1 MGKKKCCEK
10 DEDEIIRER
19 LEDLYH
25 ELNDPFMPIFDSED
39 PLREAR
45 KVRKLQEA
53 VRKVHNWFALYPER
67 IEK

>member
-1 MGKKKCCEK
+1 MGKKNCCNK
-10 DEDEIIRER
+10 DKDEIIRER
-19 LEDLYH
+19 LEELYY
-25 ELNDPFMPIFDSED
+25 ELNDPFMPIFDAEN
-39 PLREAR
+39 LERENR

>member
-1 MGKKKCCEK
+1 MCKKNCCNK
-10 DEDEIIRER
+10 DEDEIIRQR

-25 ELNDPFMPIFDSED
+25 ELSDPFMPIFDGEN
-39 PLREAR
+39 LERENR

-53 VRKVHNWFALYPER
+53 VRKVHNWFALYPQR

>member
-1 MGKKKCCEK
+1 MCKKNCCK

-19 LEDLYH
+19 LEELYH
-25 ELNDPFMPIFDSED
+25 DLHDPFMPIFDAKDEE
-39 PLREAR
+39 RENR

-53 VRKVHNWFALYPER
+53 VRKVHNWFATYDQR